1 VQVSGFNES
10 SVEGLAMVSVLACN
24 LSKGRTELMH
34 RLSGEDLGR
43 KENGLLLCEFS
54 KEREQHMF
62 YLPDIHTSPTDRGT
76 PEAVMGKKIRL
87 QTDISRSRS

>member
-1 VQVSGFNES
+1 
-10 SVEGLAMVSVLACN
+10 
-24 LSKGRTELMH
+24 MH
-34 RLSGEDLGR
+34 RLSGEELGR

-76 PEAVMGKKIRL
+76 PEAVMGKKLRL
-87 QTDISRSRS
+87 